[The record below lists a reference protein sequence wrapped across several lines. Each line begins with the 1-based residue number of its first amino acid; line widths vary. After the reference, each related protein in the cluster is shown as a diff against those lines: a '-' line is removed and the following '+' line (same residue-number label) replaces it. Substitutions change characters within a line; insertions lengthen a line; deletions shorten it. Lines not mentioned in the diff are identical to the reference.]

1 MAQRVST
8 RRKKAENMTFRQI
21 IMTGIFLFTMSI
33 PLLAEADFK
42 IVNVEKCSRGNE
54 TKYTVVCDP
63 ASGQCVYV
71 YQIDHTFKYVNHH
84 CDASGYCRNLD
95 QAIENAINCVNN

>member
-1 MAQRVST
+1 
-8 RRKKAENMTFRQI
+8 
-21 IMTGIFLFTMSI
+21 
-33 PLLAEADFK
+33 
-42 IVNVEKCSRGNE
+42 
-54 TKYTVVCDP
+54 
-63 ASGQCVYV
+63 VYV